1 MSLGTEKANTGM
13 SATKKRAIWIIAL
26 LVIYFIVSS
35 LPVSGTLTPE
45 GLKAIALMIVVV
57 ICWITEAIP
66 IAIASIL
73 FMFLQ
78 HIIGVMAM
86 GPAVQNFATPTV
98 IFVLSSFF
106 LAFALAESGF
116 SKRISMK
123 LTVLS
128 AGSPTKAIFYL
139 MAATAILST
148 VISDVPATAAFFP
161 IGLAL
166 IEKNNCKFGTSN
178 FAKAML
184 IGIPFAALIG
194 GVATPAGS
202 SLNVLSLSLLKSAAN
217 IDVSFL
223 TWSAIGIPV
232 VIIMTPIAWFLMTK
246 IFPSEIDK
254 LVGIEDIEK
263 EYAALGG
270 MSAKEKKFITIFVLL
285 LITWFTESIH
295 KVPLPISTTIGAA
308 VFFLPGI
315 DLLTWNGTK
324 NRIGW
329 DTILLIGAA
338 NSLGTTLWKT
348 GAAPWI
354 AESVLGGLTSASA
367 FTVILVVVIF
377 TVLIHLLV
385 PVNPAIVSILVPTLA
400 ALATTAGLNPA
411 FLVVPMGFTVSAA
424 FLLPLDPV
432 PLITYQA
439 NYYKMSDYFKA
450 GWPVSIAWTIII
462 TAAMLILARPM
473 GLF

>member
-1 MSLGTEKANTGM
+1 MSLGSVK
-13 SATKKRAIWIIAL
+13 TKSGGLSTQKRSIWLIAL
-26 LVIYFIVSS
+26 VLIYLIVSNF
-35 LPVSGTLTPE
+35 PVSGTLTPE
-45 GLKAIALMIVVV
+45 GLKSIALMIVVV
-57 ICWITEAIP
+57 ICWITEVIP

-73 FMFLQ
+73 FVFLQ
-78 HIIGVMAM
+78 HIIGIMPL
-86 GPAVQNFATPTV
+86 GPATQNFATPTV

-106 LAFALAESGF
+106 LAFALAESGL
-116 SKRISMK
+116 SRRISMK

-128 AGSPTKAIFYL
+128 DGSPKKAIFYL
-139 MAATAILST
+139 MAATALLST

-166 IEKNNCKFGTSN
+166 IEKNNCEFGKSN

-202 SLNVLSLSLLKSAAN
+202 SLNVLSLSLLKTASN
-217 IDVSFL
+217 IDVGF
-223 TWSAIGIPV
+223 TQWAAIGIPV
-232 VIIMTPIAWFLMTK
+232 VIITLPITWWLLTK
-246 IFPSEIDK
+246 TFPLEIKK
-254 LVGIEDIEK
+254 LVGIEDISK
-263 EYAALGG
+263 EYETMGG
-270 MSAKEKKFITIFVLL
+270 ITKKEIKFIVIFVLL

-295 KVPLPISTTIGAA
+295 KVPLPVSTTIGAA
-308 VFFLPGI
+308 IFFLPGI

-324 NRIGW
+324 NKIGW

-348 GAAPWI
+348 GAAPWL
-354 AESVLGGLTSASA
+354 AESVLGGLTGSSAL
-367 FTVILVVVIF
+367 TVISVVVVF

-400 ALATTAGLNPA
+400 ALAVTAGLNPA

-439 NYYKMSDYFKA
+439 GYYKMSDFFKA
-450 GWPVSIAWTIII
+450 GWPVCIVWTIVI
-462 TAAMLILARPM
+462 TAAMMILARPM